1 MTEADV
7 RTLHP
12 QAKSERERW
21 IALVVLCAGFLM
33 IILDQTVVNVALPSI
48 QDDLGFSQA
57 SLAWV
62 VNAYLIAFGGLL
74 LLAGRLG
81 DLIGRK
87 RMFMIGLAVFT
98 AASALCG
105 LAQSQ
110 ELLIAARFVQGV
122 GGAMTSAVILG
133 IIVTMFPEPAERTKA
148 LGVYTFVAAGGGS
161 IGLLAGGVL
170 TEAINWH
177 WIFYINLPI
186 GIATWILTARLLD
199 RDEGLGLGRGAD
211 VPGAVLVVSALMIGI
226 YAILEAGERGW
237 ASLHTIGL
245 GSVAIALLLA
255 FIGRQARAANP
266 LVPLRIFRSRVV
278 SAANGVQ
285 ALAVAGLFGMFF
297 LGALYLQRVLGYG
310 AVEVGLAFLPV
321 ALIIGTLSVG
331 LSARLIN
338 RFGATATLLPGL
350 AFIAV
355 GLAFFVRV
363 PVDGAYVPDVLP
375 VMLLIGTGGGLV
387 FPSLFTLAL
396 ASAGPSD
403 SGLASGLVNTS
414 QQVGGAIGLAVLA
427 SLSTTRSNSLLQSG
441 DSTASALTGG
451 YQLAFAIGAGLVV
464 AAIALAAIFL
474 RPERSVAGSEA
485 DAALDAWD
493 AERAAPREAA

>member
-1 MTEADV
+1 MDEGTVPAV
-7 RTLHP
+7 R
-12 QAKSERERW
+12 ASERSERDRW

-48 QDDLGFSQA
+48 QEDLGFSQA

-87 RMFMIGLAVFT
+87 RIFMIGLTVFT
-98 AASALCG
+98 TASALCG

-110 ELLIAARFVQGV
+110 GLLIAARFVQGV

-133 IIVTMFPEPAERTKA
+133 IIVTMFPEPAERAKA

-170 TEAINWH
+170 TETLNWH

-186 GIATWILTARLLD
+186 GVATGILISRLLEND
-199 RDEGLGLGRGAD
+199 AGLGLGSGAD
-211 VPGAVLVVSALMIGI
+211 VLGAVLVVGALMLGI
-226 YAILEAGERGW
+226 YAILEAGDHGW
-237 ASLHTIGL
+237 GSSRTL
-245 GSVAIALLLA
+245 GFGAIAIALLAGFLV
-255 FIGRQARAANP
+255 RQARARNP

-278 SAANGVQ
+278 SAANGIQ
-285 ALAVAGLFGMFF
+285 ALSVAGLFGMFF
-297 LGALYLQRVLGYG
+297 LGALYLQRVLGYS
-310 AVEVGLAFLPV
+310 AIEVGLSFLPV
-321 ALIIGTLSVG
+321 ALLIGALSVG
-331 LSARLIN
+331 ISARLIT
-338 RFGATATLLPGL
+338 RFGAPATLLPGL
-350 AFIAV
+350 GLIAI
-355 GLAFFVRV
+355 GLGIFVSV
-363 PVDGAYVPDVLP
+363 PVDGHYLPDVLP
-375 VMLLIGTGGGLV
+375 VMILIGTGGGLV

-396 ASAGPSD
+396 STAGPTD

-427 SLSTTRSNSLLQSG
+427 SLATTRSDNLLASG
-441 DSTASALTGG
+441 ESTAFALTSG
-451 YQLAFAIGAGLVV
+451 YRLAFAVGTGLVLLAFV
-464 AAIALAAIFL
+464 LAATLL
-474 RPERSVAGSEA
+474 RNQPAAEA
-485 DAALDAWD
+485 IEAEAWD
-493 AERAAPREAA
+493 GEPAAMQEEAA